1 MEKSMY
7 VMAIDG
13 MFSARDIGSVTV
25 TEKGVAVTDAAGN
38 LKYWHEEHDKKKAK
52 LVSKHLTKAIMS
64 ASTDEPYQADWEKL
78 GLA

>member
-38 LKYWHEEHDKKKAK
+38 LKYWHEEHDKKNAK

-64 ASTDEPYQADWEKL
+64 AATDEPYQADWEEL